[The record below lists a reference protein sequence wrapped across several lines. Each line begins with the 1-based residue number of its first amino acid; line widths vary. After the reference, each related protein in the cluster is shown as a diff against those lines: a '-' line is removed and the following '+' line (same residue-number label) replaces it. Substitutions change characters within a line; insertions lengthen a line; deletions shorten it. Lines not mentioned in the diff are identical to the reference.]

1 MLGGRSSGRR
11 RGLGRAPSS
20 ALRRQPSSAGK
31 PAPTKMNGPRANGV
45 LCPRPWRAAAVAL
58 AVALALP
65 AAAADFRSTGET
77 ATLLYDAPSTKAKPL
92 FVLGRDVPLEVIV
105 PVEGWI
111 KVRDAAGTIGWVE
124 RRALADRRT
133 LVVRVPLADVR
144 ASPDD
149 AAPLV
154 FRAEQNVLL
163 ELAEPATGASTTA
176 APGWVSVKHRDG
188 QAGYV
193 RIAQVFGL

>member
-1 MLGGRSSGRR
+1 M
-11 RGLGRAPSS
+11 A
-20 ALRRQPSSAGK
+20 
-31 PAPTKMNGPRANGV
+31 M
-45 LCPRPWRAAAVAL
+45 
-58 AVALALP
+58 ALP
-65 AAAADFRSTGET
+65 APAADFRSTADA
-77 ATLLYDAPSTKAKPL
+77 ATLLYDAPSTKARPL

-111 KVRDAAGTIGWVE
+111 KVRDAGGTIGWVE
-124 RRALADRRT
+124 KRALAEKRT

-144 ASPDD
+144 INPDD

-163 ELAEPATGASTTA
+163 ELAEQAAGASTTA
-176 APGWVSVKHRDG
+176 TPGWVSVRHRDG
-188 QAGYV
+188 QTGYV